1 MNNKELRV
9 TDDFRSNDLSLE
21 EGGETIKIIMKNG
34 KILIYDKIKSV
45 TNSLESENNYISLV
59 VDENNNIIKSKVEY
73 ENAILNKQKL
83 KIIFNDGYINI

>member
-45 TNSLESENNYISLV
+45 
-59 VDENNNIIKSKVEY
+59 K
-73 ENAILNKQKL
+73 
-83 KIIFNDGYINI
+83 

>member
-9 TDDFRSNDLSLE
+9 TADFRSNDLSLE

-45 TNSLESENNYISLV
+45 KSYSEKAKKHSSVAEIWHKDKCLYK
-59 VDENNNIIKSKVEY
+59 IKK
-73 ENAILNKQKL
+73 
-83 KIIFNDGYINI
+83 

>member
-9 TDDFRSNDLSLE
+9 TDDFRSNELSLK

-45 TNSLESENNYISLV
+45 KSYSQKAKKHAGVAEIWHKDKCLYK
-59 VDENNNIIKSKVEY
+59 IKK
-73 ENAILNKQKL
+73 
-83 KIIFNDGYINI
+83 

>member
-45 TNSLESENNYISLV
+45 KSYSQKAKKRANVAEIWHK
-59 VDENNNIIKSKVEY
+59 DECLYKIKK
-73 ENAILNKQKL
+73 
-83 KIIFNDGYINI
+83 